1 MKFSKK
7 SRYGLVALI
16 DLAVQPETE
25 YVALNT
31 IAERNEISTQYL
43 EQIFGSL
50 RRAGVV
56 NSVKGPQGGYRL
68 SQKAQEIRVSQILEV
83 LEGEYRLAEE
93 TGDSSISRTIQ
104 SMVVDPINDG
114 LTKILEEITLEDLA
128 KDYLRHQKGEEL
140 MYYI

>member
-7 SRYGLVALI
+7 SRYGLIALI
-16 DLAVQPETE
+16 DLAVQPEME
-25 YVALNT
+25 YVALNI

-50 RRAGVV
+50 RRAGIV

-83 LEGEYRLAEE
+83 LEGEYKLVEE
-93 TGDSSISRTIQ
+93 KGDSPISRAIQ
-104 SMVVDPINDG
+104 SMVVNPVNDG
-114 LTKILEEITLEDLA
+114 LTRILEEITLEDLA

>member
-7 SRYGLVALI
+7 SRYELVALI